1 VAAVHIE
8 GSTRWWSAGDG
19 PATMGRCGSELELG
33 CGAGRA
39 GSGKAWVMNGTGG
52 GWGAHGAFYRAGRGE
67 ERAGG
72 EGERRPASVEFKCDG
87 FNIFST

>member
-1 VAAVHIE
+1 MAPVE
-8 GSTRWWSAGDG
+8 GG
-19 PATMGRCGSELELG
+19 
-33 CGAGRA
+33 
-39 GSGKAWVMNGTGG
+39 
-52 GWGAHGAFYRAGRGE
+52 GAHGAFYRAGRGE